1 MGLKLYT
8 EEYIANIADAIRT
21 ANGSSDTYK
30 VSEMAGAVAELSA
43 LPEIDNVSFPVV
55 T

>member
-8 EEYIANIADAIRT
+8 EEYISDIADAIRT

-30 VSEMAGAVAELSA
+30 VSEMAGAVAELSV

-55 T
+55 S

>member
-8 EEYIANIADAIRT
+8 EEYIADIADAIRT
-21 ANGSSDTYK
+21 ANGSSDKYK
-30 VSEMAGAVAELSA
+30 VSDMAGAVAELSA
-43 LPEIDNVSFPVV
+43 LPEIDDVSFPVV